1 MVLPLHY
8 INKGYKMLEITLVRT
23 TSNNRLQVLYKLNGI
38 PHAKYFDNFEQLD
51 EFKAQYII

>member
-23 TSNNRLQVLYKLNGI
+23 TSNNRLQVLYKINGI
-38 PHAKYFDNFEQLD
+38 PGARFFKNFDKLD
-51 EFKAQYII
+51 EFKAKYIL